1 MKAPS
6 KIQVQGKDGNVHE
19 LDLEAF
25 NQVNAEIRWR
35 ERQIDTNLDEH
46 RILDAER
53 KRLRNE
59 IIDFKK
65 KRREILE
72 GDKQE

>member
-1 MKAPS
+1 MKAPT
-6 KIQVQGKDGNVHE
+6 KIQVQGKDGNMHE

-35 ERQIDTNLDEH
+35 ERKIEQNLDEH

-59 IIDFKK
+59 IIDFKN
-65 KRREILE
+65 KRRIIIE
-72 GDKQE
+72 GGKQ